1 MKIFDVHSHWGT
13 RRGYPL
19 RSESELALQK
29 TVWNS
34 EPRYH
39 TEDEMA
45 DYFRA
50 NGVKV
55 FLDLGFTKNLP
66 LDEVRTYH
74 DYALETQAKHADVV
88 LGLWLQIHPKNGDA
102 GVAELQRCMRA
113 CKGFVGY
120 MIVGAGLGHP
130 CDDPVYTPYY
140 DVSEAAKRPV
150 MILVGYNGGGAGHPG
165 GGGMILDHCHPRF
178 VDALAARRPNLTIV
192 AGRPAWPWQDE
203 MIAVLLHKP
212 NVWYELH
219 GWSPKYFTDALKRE
233 IPRRL
238 KNRVM
243 FGADYPLFTYERL
256 TSDWRALGY
265 DDAVLDKVFRGN
277 AARLFGLDP
286 DA

>member
-1 MKIFDVHSHWGT
+1 
-13 RRGYPL
+13 
-19 RSESELALQK
+19 
-29 TVWNS
+29 
-34 EPRYH
+34 
-39 TEDEMA
+39 MA

-66 LDEVRTYH
+66 LDEVRAYH
-74 DYALETQAKHADVV
+74 DYALETQAKHADVI

-102 GVAELQRCMRA
+102 GVAELERCMRA

-130 CDDPVYTPYY
+130 CDDPIYTPYY

>member
-19 RSESELALQK
+19 RTEAELALQK

-34 EPRYH
+34 EPRYD
-39 TEDEMA
+39 TEEEMA

-50 NGVKV
+50 QGVQV
-55 FLDLGFTKNLP
+55 ILDLGFTKYLP
-66 LDEVRTYH
+66 LDEVRAHH
-74 DYALETQAKHADVV
+74 DYALEMQARHSDVIF
-88 LGLWLQIHPKNGDA
+88 GLWLQIHPKNGDA
-102 GVAELQRCMRA
+102 GVIELERCMQA
-113 CKGFVGY
+113 SKGFVGY
-120 MIVGAGLGHP
+120 MVVGAGLGYP
-130 CDDPVYTPYY
+130 CDDPIYTPYY
-140 DVSEAAKRPV
+140 DVSEAGKRPV
-150 MILVGYNGGGAGHPG
+150 LVLVGYNGGGAGHPG

-178 VDALAARRPNLTIV
+178 VDTLAARRPNLTIV

-219 GWSPKYFTDALKRE
+219 GWSPKYLTDALKRD

-256 TSDWRALGY
+256 VADWRSLGY
-265 DDAVLDKVFRGN
+265 DDAILAQVMQGN
-277 AARLFGLDP
+277 AARLFGLDQ
-286 DA
+286 AA

>member
-1 MKIFDVHSHWGT
+1 MNILDVHSHWGT

-19 RSESELALQK
+19 RTEAELALQK

-34 EPRYH
+34 EPRYKS
-39 TEDEMA
+39 EEEMA

-50 NGVKV
+50 QGVKTI
-55 FLDLGFTKNLP
+55 LDLGFTKHLP
-66 LDEVRTYH
+66 LDEVCACH
-74 DYALETQAKHADVV
+74 DYALETQARHSDVIF
-88 LGLWLQIHPKNGDA
+88 GLWLQIHPKNGDA
-102 GVAELQRCMRA
+102 RVVELERCMKA
-113 CKGFVGY
+113 SKGFVGY
-120 MIVGAGLGHP
+120 MVVGAGLGYP
-130 CDDPVYTPYY
+130 CDDPIFAPYY
-140 DVSEAAKRPV
+140 DISEASKRPV
-150 MILVGYNGGGAGHPG
+150 LVLVGYNGAGAGHPG

-219 GWSPKYFTDALKRE
+219 GWSPKYFSDALKRD

-243 FGADYPLFTYERL
+243 FGGDYPLFTYERL
-256 TSDWRALGY
+256 VSDWRSLDY
-265 DDAVLDKVFRGN
+265 DDVVLEQVMHGN
-277 AARLFGLDP
+277 AARLFGLDV
-286 DA
+286 AA